1 MNQKAVKVDE
11 HYELP
16 LSLKDEDIQQ
26 PNNRVAVMKHLEF
39 LRKMFEKDDRFF
51 KEYKNFIEELMEK
64 GYTRKAEII
73 LIILIVE

>member
-16 LSLKDEDIQQ
+16 LSLKDEDIRQ